1 MTLDDLF
8 VHAEALPIV
17 LAAPLAY
24 VVLRQRDGARA
35 RRLARV
41 LGPRSHLLAGDLSAP
56 QRRWRRATFALGL
69 LFALLAALQPTW
81 GEEPRPRERR
91 GADVVVCLD
100 VSRSMLARDVVP
112 DRLGAAVRGITAMV
126 ERARGDRLALV
137 VFAGDAKL
145 LVPLTHDGTTFAELL
160 ASADPALVTRGGTDL
175 AAALRVAQ
183 EALDGSDRAHA
194 TVIVVTDG
202 EDHGGAGRAVAGELG
217 AQGTAVHCAGIGS
230 ASGSK
235 IVVEDSGA
243 GGQAF
248 LRTRAGDEV
257 VSAMDRA
264 GLGAI
269 AAAGGGVFVDATA
282 SGALAFVDLWTDH
295 VAPRARSSIES
306 DDRRDRAHRYQSP
319 LLVAWLLWA
328 FGLALTGRALGRRSR
343 TPRRAHS
350 ATATARA

>member
-1 MTLDDLF
+1 MTLDELF

-17 LAAPLAY
+17 LLAPLAY
-24 VVLRQRDGARA
+24 VVLRRRDGARA
-35 RRLARV
+35 RRLARA
-41 LGPRSHLLAGDLSAP
+41 LGPRADVLASESSAS

-81 GEEPRPRERR
+81 GEEARPRERR

-112 DRLGAAVRGITAMV
+112 DRLGAAVRGIAAMA

-137 VFAGDAKL
+137 AFAGDATL
-145 LVPLTHDGTTFAELL
+145 LVPLTHDVTTFTELL
-160 ASADPALVTRGGTDL
+160 ANADPTVVTRGGTDL
-175 AAALRVAQ
+175 GTALRVAQ
-183 EALDGSDRAHA
+183 QALDGSDRAHA
-194 TVIVVTDG
+194 TVVVVTDG
-202 EDHGGAGRAVAGELG
+202 EDHGGTGRNVAGELS
-217 AQGTAVHCAGIGS
+217 AQGIAVHCAGIGK

-235 IVVEDSGA
+235 IVIDEAGA
-243 GGQAF
+243 GAQAF
-248 LRTRAGDEV
+248 LRTRDGDEV

-264 GLGAI
+264 GLTAI
-269 AAAGGGVFVDATA
+269 ADAGGGVFVDATA
-282 SGALAFVDLWTDH
+282 NGALAFVDLWTDH
-295 VAPRARSSIES
+295 VVPRARSSIES

-319 LLVAWLLWA
+319 LLVAWLLWS

-343 TPRRAHS
+343 TTRRAHS